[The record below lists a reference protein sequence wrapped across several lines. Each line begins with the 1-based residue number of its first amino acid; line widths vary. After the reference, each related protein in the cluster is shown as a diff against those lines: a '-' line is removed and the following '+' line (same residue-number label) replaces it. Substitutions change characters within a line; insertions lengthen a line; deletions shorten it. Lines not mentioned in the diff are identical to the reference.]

1 MVQYISFQPAE
12 KPSWNLAK
20 LGSWRPCCRNSHPNA
35 KGQFLPVPWDH
46 PTSTQPRRHVTS
58 LDQKIARCLS
68 GEPHRGQAD
77 GHLAIFRHPLQQARV
92 LATLKLGGNKARFFR
107 PASWS
112 VGFLG
117 GSDGKESACNVE
129 DLGSIPGLGRSPGEG
144 NDYPLQYSCLENSM
158 DRGYKSM
165 GLQSQTWLSD

>member
-1 MVQYISFQPAE
+1 M
-12 KPSWNLAK
+12 
-20 LGSWRPCCRNSHPNA
+20 
-35 KGQFLPVPWDH
+35 
-46 PTSTQPRRHVTS
+46 TS

-129 DLGSIPGLGRSPGEG
+129 DLGSIPGLGRSPGGGHG
-144 NDYPLQYSCLENSM
+144 NPPQYSCLENPHGWRSLA
-158 DRGYKSM
+158 GYNPGGGEESA
-165 GLQSQTWLSD
+165 TTE